1 MRFVVPRGCK
11 YLGCYQYDLC
21 PSAPFLNGCCMTVA
35 GRWDNRGIEIEY
47 GLIVGTIYLFGG
59 GYNIMQLYFLFAH
72 PKNADINI

>member
-1 MRFVVPRGCK
+1 
-11 YLGCYQYDLC
+11 
-21 PSAPFLNGCCMTVA
+21 MTVA